1 MNNPLRG
8 GLRPFVCHGTA
19 FPLAILAWS
28 ICFIIPR
35 SGDHIHDQTQSE
47 LINSV
52 TITSGYAT
60 LQSRAVCF
68 PLVVS
73 DAARH
78 CGTRTAGSIL
88 PLSGAARVYSLTS
101 VTNCNHHER
110 GRAESACL
118 NGLRTCAG
126 TPSLPLPRGAAPVP
140 LYTTQTKKNMARI
153 LESTAYPRA
162 GWTGP

>member
-19 FPLAILAWS
+19 FPLAILAWV

-35 SGDHIHDQTQSE
+35 SGDQQYGQPASE
-47 LINSV
+47 LIPPV
-52 TITSGYAT
+52 TTSSGYSEY
-60 LQSRAVCF
+60 QSRAVCF
-68 PLVVS
+68 PLFVPG
-73 DAARH
+73 AARL

-88 PLSGAARVYSLTS
+88 PLTGAARVYSLTS

-110 GRAESACL
+110 GRAESACRI
-118 NGLRTCAG
+118 GKRTCAG

-140 LYTTQTKKNMARI
+140 LYTQKQQNNARI
-153 LESTAYPRA
+153 SASIAHHRA